1 MAEQRRIRR
10 RRIVIELGI
19 KLFAF
24 ALFVLWLSM
33 GAPVAQSPGVSAP
46 VLKWQYGGCLSGPWC
61 DTGWYSSPAVADLD
75 GDGQPEVIWG
85 GYDVVALNG
94 TDGSLKWRASS
105 PDRVWPGVAVADL
118 TGDGTPEVIVGR
130 SSDQLTVYDRFGD
143 LHDLMRAL
151 MTLGFGTLLDQL
163 SHKPQSEVLP
173 SWQ

>member
-33 GAPVAQSPGVSAP
+33 GAPVAQSPVVSAP
-46 VLKWQYGGCLSGPWC
+46 VLKWQYGGCLAGPWC

-75 GDGQPEVIWG
+75 GDAQPDVIWG
-85 GYDVVALNG
+85 GYDVVALRG
-94 TDGSLKWRASS
+94 DGSLKWRGASNN
-105 PDRVWPGVAVADL
+105 RIWPGIAVADL

-130 SSDQLTVYDRFGD
+130 SSNELTVYNRTGSVVWTRNPFGS
-143 LHDLMRAL
+143 
-151 MTLGFGTLLDQL
+151 G
-163 SHKPQSEVLP
+163 
-173 SWQ
+173 